1 MNDDAAS
8 LLRQWWS
15 TLPTMFPWMQVPNAT
30 AAPSTSTANE
40 GADVFSFD
48 RLLSLLFDAWQP
60 LLRPGAAPTDGLWS
74 MASQIEANFGKLRE
88 SLASTNV
95 TPMSLGWPMPTAPM
109 PWTTW
114 GAPLLF
120 AAGSAS
126 PSGRANP
133 LQIGA
138 DRTFGAFADAFGLR
152 PMREMQE
159 AWVELGEAET
169 ERRAA
174 QAAYVALAAKAW
186 ADGTRG
192 LIARLEQMR
201 QNGEQVTTFLGFVRL
216 WAREADAAVHK
227 AMQSE
232 EGLAAAA
239 FAVRA
244 TGRQRAALQRL
255 VALASHTLNVPTRA
269 EVDDAYREIQE
280 LKRELRRLKKGVPHD
295 EVETK
300 ARSRKTREPKD
311 HK

>member
-1 MNDDAAS
+1 
-8 LLRQWWS
+8 
-15 TLPTMFPWMQVPNAT
+15 
-30 AAPSTSTANE
+30 
-40 GADVFSFD
+40 
-48 RLLSLLFDAWQP
+48 
-60 LLRPGAAPTDGLWS
+60 
-74 MASQIEANFGKLRE
+74 
-88 SLASTNV
+88 
-95 TPMSLGWPMPTAPM
+95 
-109 PWTTW
+109 
-114 GAPLLF
+114 
-120 AAGSAS
+120 
-126 PSGRANP
+126 
-133 LQIGA
+133 
-138 DRTFGAFADAFGLR
+138 
-152 PMREMQE
+152 MREMQE

-311 HK
+311 HN